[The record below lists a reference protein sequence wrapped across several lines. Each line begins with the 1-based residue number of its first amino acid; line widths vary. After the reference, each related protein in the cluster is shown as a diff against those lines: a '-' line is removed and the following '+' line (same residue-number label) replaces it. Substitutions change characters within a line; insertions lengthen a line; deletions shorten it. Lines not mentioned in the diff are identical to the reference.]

1 MNAPNGMPVVVGVN
15 GSPSSWR
22 AVRWATEEAVRRH
35 RPLRLVHACRL
46 DLPGF
51 SRHATGGS
59 TYYDRILRQG
69 RTYLRAAADAVEE
82 VAPGLAVVTDL
93 REGPAEAVLIAESAS
108 AELLVLGGVDAGRVS
123 TLVVGSVSIALG
135 AHARCPVVFVPP
147 RPTGTPTGPV
157 VVGVV
162 GAPNDD
168 AVLRFAFD
176 TAAGL
181 GTGLVAVHSWRDA
194 DVAPLWAV
202 PAWLIDWA
210 GVRRTERRLVAERLA
225 GWCQDYPD
233 VDVRTTVVRGSPAVA
248 LTRAARRARL
258 LVVGSRGRGDVAATL
273 LGSVSRSVLHHA
285 DCPVAVVPA
294 RSIHSPGLVR
304 SANYNDEGER

>member
-1 MNAPNGMPVVVGVN
+1 MSAPIVVGVN

-35 RPLRLVHACRL
+35 RPLRLVHACTL

-59 TYYDRILRQG
+59 TYYERVLRQG
-69 RTYLRAAADAVEE
+69 RAYLRAAAGAVRE
-82 VAPGLAVVTDL
+82 VAPELTVLTDL
-93 REGPAEAVLIAESAS
+93 REGPAEAVLISESAS
-108 AELLVLGGVDAGRVS
+108 ADMVVLGGVDTGRMS
-123 TLVVGSVSIALG
+123 TLLVGSVPIALA
-135 AHARCPVVFVPP
+135 AHARCPVVFVSPRSVDPP
-147 RPTGTPTGPV
+147 RPAGPV
-157 VVGVV
+157 VVGVA

-168 AVLRFAFD
+168 AVLRFAF
-176 TAAGL
+176 AAAADL

-194 DVAPLWAV
+194 DVAPLWAA
-202 PAWLIDWA
+202 PAWLVDWP

-233 VDVRTTVVRGSPAVA
+233 VDVRTTVVRGPAAVA

-258 LVVGSRGRGDVAATL
+258 LVIGSRGRGDVAATL

-285 DCPVAVVPA
+285 SCPVAVVPV
-294 RSIHSPGLVR
+294 RSAHSPDLVR
-304 SANYNDEGER
+304 SANNDEGER